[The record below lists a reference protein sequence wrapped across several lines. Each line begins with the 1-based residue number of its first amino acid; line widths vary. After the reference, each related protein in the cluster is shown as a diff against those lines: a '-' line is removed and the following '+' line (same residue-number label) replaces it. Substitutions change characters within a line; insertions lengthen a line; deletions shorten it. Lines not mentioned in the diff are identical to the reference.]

1 MAMKSVAQWKS
12 TDRRLW
18 TAMSLGPLAA
28 AINTIVGYT
37 VSHYACET
45 REKAAL
51 FTVMIV
57 DLAICLCGVL
67 VARSTQNSL
76 NTGDDPPV
84 PHDRQIFMLHL
95 AVGLCTFCALLTVA
109 GTLAVVI
116 LQPCD

>member
-12 TDRRLW
+12 NDRRLW
-18 TAMSLGPLAA
+18 AALFLGPLAA

-51 FTVMIV
+51 FAVMIV
-57 DLAICLCGVL
+57 DLAICLWGVL
-67 VARSTQNSL
+67 VARSTQARL
-76 NTGDDPPV
+76 KQGGDPSAL
-84 PHDRQIFMLHL
+84 HDRQIFMLHL
-95 AVGLCTFCALLTVA
+95 AVGLCAFCALLTVA